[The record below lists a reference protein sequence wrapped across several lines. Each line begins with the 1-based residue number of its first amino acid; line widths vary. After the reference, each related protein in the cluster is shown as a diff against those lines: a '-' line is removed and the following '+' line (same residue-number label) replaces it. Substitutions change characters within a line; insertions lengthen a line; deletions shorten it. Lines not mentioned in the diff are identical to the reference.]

1 MVDLGYEGEV
11 TIVTFVDEDGKEIH
25 YEPDL
30 EINYDGKRF
39 AILVELPSEDC
50 EPGCKCHEEPQA
62 IVTRIDTED
71 GEDVYIDPTEEEFE
85 AVLAIY
91 EDSFDEE

>member
-25 YEPDL
+25 YEQDL

-62 IVTRIDTED
+62 I
-71 GEDVYIDPTEEEFE
+71 EEEFE